1 MLNLIALV
9 FIAVFLVGWLI
20 MCVRGYNFET
30 PYYVNSI
37 NRLELR
43 LLRINMITRLVA
55 VGSVAFTCLVLS
67 AVSYFIDMAYSKHVF
82 NPVELPLTDLI
93 HLIMLLVA
101 MFTFAANLIYQTALT
116 QVVHQKANPSLSI
129 VERVKRFNLL
139 FNIGV
144 ILFALCLDL
153 QFIYRAFNI
162 NI

>member
-1 MLNLIALV
+1 MLNLIALL

-20 MCVRGYNFET
+20 MCVRGYSFET

-67 AVSYFIDMAYSKHVF
+67 AASYFIDMAYAKYVF
-82 NPVELPLTDLI
+82 NPIELPYTDLI
-93 HLIMLLVA
+93 HLSLLFVA
-101 MFTFAANLIYQTALT
+101 LFNLTANSIYQKAFT
-116 QVVHQKANPSLSI
+116 QLVYQRANPSLNI
-129 VERVKRFNLL
+129 VKRVKRFNVF
-139 FNIGV
+139 FNMGV

-153 QFIYRAFNI
+153 HFFYRAFNI

>member
-1 MLNLIALV
+1 MLNLIALL

-20 MCVRGYNFET
+20 MCVRGYSFET

-67 AVSYFIDMAYSKHVF
+67 AASYFIDMAYAKYVF
-82 NPVELPLTDLI
+82 NPIELPYTDLI
-93 HLIMLLVA
+93 HLSLLFVA
-101 MFTFAANLIYQTALT
+101 LFTLTANSIYQKAFT
-116 QVVHQKANPSLSI
+116 QLVYQRANPSLNI
-129 VERVKRFNLL
+129 VKRVKRFNVF
-139 FNIGV
+139 FNMGV
-144 ILFALCLDL
+144 ILFAFCLDL
-153 QFIYRAFNI
+153 HFFYRAFNI

>member
-1 MLNLIALV
+1 MLNLIALL
-9 FIAVFLVGWLI
+9 FIAIFLVGWLI
-20 MCVRGYNFET
+20 MCVRGYSFET

-67 AVSYFIDMAYSKHVF
+67 AASYFIDMAYAKYVF
-82 NPVELPLTDLI
+82 NPIELPYTDLI
-93 HLIMLLVA
+93 HLSLLFVA
-101 MFTFAANLIYQTALT
+101 LFTLTANSIYQKAFT
-116 QVVHQKANPSLSI
+116 QLVYQRANPSLNI
-129 VERVKRFNLL
+129 VKRVKRFNVF
-139 FNIGV
+139 FNMGV

-153 QFIYRAFNI
+153 HFFYRAFNI

>member
-1 MLNLIALV
+1 MLNLIALL

-20 MCVRGYNFET
+20 MCVRGYSFET

-67 AVSYFIDMAYSKHVF
+67 AASYFIDMAYAKYVF
-82 NPVELPLTDLI
+82 NPIELPYTDLI
-93 HLIMLLVA
+93 HLSLLFVA
-101 MFTFAANLIYQTALT
+101 MFTLTANSIYQKAFT
-116 QVVHQKANPSLSI
+116 QLVYQRANPSLNI
-129 VERVKRFNLL
+129 VKRVKRFNVF
-139 FNIGV
+139 FNMGV
-144 ILFALCLDL
+144 ILFALCLDI
-153 QFIYRAFNI
+153 QFFYRAFNI

>member
-1 MLNLIALV
+1 MLNLIALL

-20 MCVRGYNFET
+20 MCVRGYSFET

-67 AVSYFIDMAYSKHVF
+67 AASYFIDMAYAEYVF
-82 NPVELPLTDLI
+82 NPIELPYTDLI
-93 HLIMLLVA
+93 HLSLLFVA
-101 MFTFAANLIYQTALT
+101 LFTLTANSIYQKAFT
-116 QVVHQKANPSLSI
+116 QLVYQRANPSLNI
-129 VERVKRFNLL
+129 VKRVKRFNVF
-139 FNIGV
+139 FNMGV

-153 QFIYRAFNI
+153 HFFYRAFNL